1 MERAGR
7 AGYVAMG
14 VSFGIVGVLAMRV
27 AVNGGDRTPDRQGAL
42 AVVAE
47 KPFGK
52 VLLVLLA
59 IGFAGYALWRFVQA
73 ALDRDDEGE
82 DAKGIAKRLAQLA
95 RGILYAGL
103 CVFTVSIL
111 TGSRGGSSG
120 RQQELTARAMEHG
133 IGRLAVG
140 AAGLALIGA
149 GAWNAYRGLTRKF
162 EEKLRMHEMSAT
174 ERRWASRIGVAGLL
188 TRGVLFAL
196 IGVFVLKAALEFDP
210 ADSIGLDG
218 ALAKLAQQDYGSW
231 LLGTVAAG
239 LVAYAVLCVVE
250 ARYRSI

>member
-14 VSFGIVGVLAMRV
+14 VSFGVVGVLAMRV
-27 AVNGGDRTPDRQGAL
+27 AVNGGGRTPDRQGAL

-120 RQQELTARAMEHG
+120 LQQELTARAREHV

-149 GAWNAYRGLTRKF
+149 GA
-162 EEKLRMHEMSAT
+162 
-174 ERRWASRIGVAGLL
+174 
-188 TRGVLFAL
+188 
-196 IGVFVLKAALEFDP
+196 
-210 ADSIGLDG
+210 
-218 ALAKLAQQDYGSW
+218 
-231 LLGTVAAG
+231 
-239 LVAYAVLCVVE
+239 
-250 ARYRSI
+250 